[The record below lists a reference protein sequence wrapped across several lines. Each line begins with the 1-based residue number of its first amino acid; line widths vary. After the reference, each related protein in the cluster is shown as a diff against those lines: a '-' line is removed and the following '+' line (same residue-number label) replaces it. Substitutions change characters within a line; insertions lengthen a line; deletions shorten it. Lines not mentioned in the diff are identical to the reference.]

1 MRTIAMPSTSN
12 PVPQQYVLDTV
23 KDEVS
28 RFASIKIQVFFVHQQ
43 EAIDFPIPTILAT
56 LVHFVPANF
65 SLQFATVS
73 TVISCSHHAT
83 FPLEFEYPSQKNR
96 T

>member
-1 MRTIAMPSTSN
+1 MPSTSN

-83 FPLEFEYPSQKNR
+83 FPLEFEFPSQKNR